1 MRWPCAAATRSWH
14 VSDDALQ
21 RVQHL
26 QFSQPDRAARLLLQL
41 LREIFPLDIRAV
53 QLRPLAVSLNSIN
66 GTLTLADGHR
76 LFFKSHVEPD
86 SAISEYYQATA
97 LAEAG
102 WPVIRPLYSSTA
114 WGRQLLLYEVV
125 DDPTV
130 FDVAWQIEC
139 GELAQ
144 LDSLRA
150 AQQASDDELLTLY
163 RRSLRWQ
170 SWSDA
175 GAAGV
180 HQLFWHRLAGGRMS
194 RFYGP
199 QTMFELPQGL
209 RSVDAVWRAR
219 WTINGQRYEDTLA
232 ELVSRAGSLLRPE
245 QAGPAIAGHGDAHN
259 GNVFL
264 RHGGRRMVYFD
275 PAFAGQHHPLLD
287 LAKPLFHNVFAMWM
301 YYPHEKAVLTQV
313 SVHEG
318 GDGRW
323 HVEHDYDILPVRELF
338 FSSKLERV
346 LLPLLRELATRNWL
360 RHDWRSYLK
369 LALFCC
375 PLLTMNL
382 ADNSRFPASISL
394 LGLSQAIEMGAESAG
409 QRSRLDQALDEVE
422 AQL

>member
-1 MRWPCAAATRSWH
+1 M
-14 VSDDALQ
+14 SDDTLQ
-21 RVQHL
+21 RVQRL
-26 QFSQPDRAARLLLQL
+26 QFSQPDEAAALLLEL

-53 QLRPLAVSLNSIN
+53 HLRPLAVSLNSIN
-66 GTLTLADGHR
+66 GTLTLAEGHR

-97 LAEAG
+97 LAQAG
-102 WPVIRPLYSSTA
+102 WPVIRPLHSSTA

-139 GELAQ
+139 GESAQ
-144 LDSLRA
+144 LDALRA
-150 AQQASDDELLTLY
+150 AQAASDVELLTLY

-180 HQLFWHRLAGGRMS
+180 HQLFWHRLTGGRMS

-199 QTMFELPQGL
+199 QTVFELPQGL
-209 RSVDAVWRAR
+209 RSVDAVWNAY
-219 WTINGQRYEDTLA
+219 WTINGQRYEETLDG
-232 ELVSRAGSLLRPE
+232 LVRRAGALLRPA

-264 RHGGRRMVYFD
+264 RDSGRSMVYFD

-301 YYPHEKAVLTQV
+301 YYPREKAAQTTVA
-313 SVHEG
+313 VHEG
-318 GDGRW
+318 ADGRW
-323 HVEHDYDILPVRELF
+323 QVDHDYCLPPVRELF
-338 FSSKLERV
+338 FRCKLERV
-346 LLPLLRELATRNWL
+346 LMPLLRELAARGWL
-360 RHDWRSYLK
+360 RQDWRSYLK

-382 ADNSRFPASISL
+382 ADSSRFPPSISL
-394 LGLSQAIEMGAESAG
+394 LGLSQAIETGAESAG
-409 QRSRLDQALDEVE
+409 QRSRLDHALDEVE

>member
-1 MRWPCAAATRSWH
+1 M
-14 VSDDALQ
+14 SDDVLQ
-21 RVQHL
+21 LVQRL
-26 QFSQPDRAARLLLQL
+26 QFSQPDEATALLLQL

-66 GTLTLADGHR
+66 GTLTLADGHH

-97 LAEAG
+97 LAQAG
-102 WPVIRPLYSSTA
+102 WPVIQPLHSSTA

-125 DDPTV
+125 NDPTV

-139 GELAQ
+139 GESAQ
-144 LDSLRA
+144 QDSLRV

-163 RRSLRWQ
+163 QRSLRWQ
-170 SWSDA
+170 SVSEA
-175 GAAGV
+175 GSAGV
-180 HQLFWHRLAGGRMS
+180 HQLFWHRLTGGRMAS
-194 RFYGP
+194 FYGP
-199 QTMFELPQGL
+199 QSTFALPQGR
-209 RSVDAVWRAR
+209 RSMGQVWRAR
-219 WTINGQRYEDTLA
+219 WTINGQRYEATLA
-232 ELVSRAGSLLRPE
+232 ELVSRARELLSPE
-245 QAGPAIAGHGDAHN
+245 QPGPAIAGHGDAHN

-264 RHGGRRMVYFD
+264 RDAGRRMVYFD

-301 YYPHEKAVLTQV
+301 YYPHEKAALTKV
-313 SVHEG
+313 AIREG
-318 GDGRW
+318 EDGRW
-323 HVEHDYDILPVRELF
+323 QVEHDYDIPPVRELF

-346 LLPLLRELATRNWL
+346 LLPLLRELAARDWL
-360 RHDWRSYLK
+360 RPDWRSYLK

-382 ADNSRFPASISL
+382 ADSSRFPPSISL
-394 LGLSQAIEMGAESAG
+394 LGLGQAIEMGADSAG